1 MWRPWKQVS
10 MARTRASS
18 LRKSFAPMSGP
29 GAEFVD
35 ERIEFLGA
43 HEAALPLV
51 VDDQDRRVAAGPLAF
66 ALLEREQAVGGG
78 FVVVDAELFLEVFAG
93 LGAIAQRT
101 GQAGADGN
109 LEAADR

>member
-10 MARTRASS
+10 IARTRARS

-51 VDDQDRRVAAGPLAF
+51 VDDQDRRIATGPLAL
-66 ALLEREQAVGGG
+66 ALLEGEQAVGGRL
-78 FVVVDAELFLEVFAG
+78 VVVDAELFLEVLAR
-93 LGAIAQRT
+93 LGAIAQDA
-101 GQAGADGN
+101 GQAGA
-109 LEAADR
+109 